1 MTWSGSAFLGGVLS
15 DARDY
20 RFPGA
25 QRGWGFGGGKVFVN
39 VGLCLQYAR
48 PLSNISEWIPS
59 N

>member
-25 QRGWGFGGGKVFVN
+25 QRGKGFWQVE
-39 VGLCLQYAR
+39 LRTLHTRSDQD
-48 PLSNISEWIPS
+48 S
-59 N
+59 

>member
-25 QRGWGFGGGKVFVN
+25 QRGGVLKGGT
-39 VGLCLQYAR
+39 
-48 PLSNISEWIPS
+48 
-59 N
+59 

>member
-25 QRGWGFGGGKVFVN
+25 QRGGVLAGGT
-39 VGLCLQYAR
+39 
-48 PLSNISEWIPS
+48 
-59 N
+59 